1 MGSQGL
7 MRAEFQFCKMEIIL
21 EIDGRDGSVFNDTK
35 LYT

>member
-1 MGSQGL
+1 MGT
-7 MRAEFQFCKMEIIL
+7 EFQFCKVERIL